1 MIKIKALG
9 SLGKKLGKE
18 TFTFNQNSVRLTEAL
33 KTIYGIEDKEKEM
46 DYSELLSSV
55 LVAVNGV
62 AFSGDIIKET
72 VLESGDEVTLI
83 PVSHGG

>member
-1 MIKIKALG
+1 MIRIKVLG
-9 SLGKKLGKE
+9 SLGKRLGGE
-18 TFTFNQNSVRLTEAL
+18 IFTFNQNSVELAAAL
-33 KTIYGIEDKEKEM
+33 KTVYGIEGEAEV

-62 AFSGDIIKET
+62 AISGDIGV